1 MKIYVRIICFMC
13 GLLLTLACL
22 GCTNGPAQDTTA
34 PITETTVP
42 EETTGE
48 PEPEIISY
56 TVPTRHEKDGRVQYE
71 YTYAE
76 DGLSLSKT
84 DYTEETPITYT
95 VTFDENGNP
104 LKLEWT
110 VVVNDTRT
118 ELWRDDYYL
127 DDDGRIKDEKRY
139 CEGQIQNA
147 YTYTYNED
155 GSINTQQTRNVKQ
168 QNITYKYLYDEMGTH
183 IGTRF
188 KKYNGEAG
196 YYMEEKTCT
205 YDEEGRILTE
215 TSPSYTTVHEYSI
228 KEGFVTQEKIT
239 NIAGEYSWNYYY
251 QFTYEDGKMI
261 KKDCSFEGVLT
272 DTEYFEETQFEH
284 YKKAID
290 WIFRERLP

>member
-1 MKIYVRIICFMC
+1 MKLLKRILC
-13 GLLLTLACL
+13 LLSALFLTFLCL
-22 GCTNGPAQDTTA
+22 GCTKGPDEDTDDLDG
-34 PITETTVP
+34 TTVAD
-42 EETTGE
+42 ETSDTF
-48 PEPEIISY
+48 EPEIITY
-56 TVPTRHEKDGRVQYE
+56 TVPSRHEKDGKVQYE
-71 YTYAE
+71 YAYSE

-95 VTFDENGNP
+95 VTFDEAGNP
-104 LKLEWT
+104 LNQEWT

-127 DDDGRIKDEKRY
+127 DENGRILDEKRY

-168 QNITYKYLYDEMGTH
+168 QNIIYKYLYDEMGTH
-183 IGTRF
+183 IATRF

-196 YYMEEKTCT
+196 YYMEEKSCT

-215 TSPSYTTVHEYSI
+215 TSPSYTTVHEYSL

-239 NIAGEYSWNYYY
+239 NIAGEYSWSYYY
-251 QFTYEDGKMI
+251 QFTYENGKMT

>member
-1 MKIYVRIICFMC
+1 MC

-155 GSINTQQTRNVKQ
+155 GSIDTQQTRNVKQ